1 VVKKPETR
9 FDIFERSLTLEGTS
23 GRYSLDVDEV
33 WEGQPGNIFG
43 GFLLGVLVR
52 TAGLETSAA
61 KPVSMTCQYLR
72 PTRLGETLDI
82 SAVSMRRGRNNELLR
97 VSIGQAGKPTV
108 EALVRTADA
117 ESGPECTPA
126 NQPELD
132 DPLSWPLA
140 VDVFRQLGMAPPP
153 LFVSAVDAHL
163 RGPDR
168 RVPGIDAD
176 SWWRL
181 ASRATYDDPF
191 MEAARMLLGMDGQ
204 GMAVLRRLDRVGPAG
219 EALDW
224 GFSNLDSL
232 IHFHQTAGSEWLY
245 VLSRV
250 MTGRDGFASVQ
261 TQTWSPE
268 GDLLATVMSQIAFF
282 PLREG
287 WSFQK

>member
-1 VVKKPETR
+1 
-9 FDIFERSLTLEGTS
+9 
-23 GRYSLDVDEV
+23 LDVDEV

-43 GFLLGVLVR
+43 GFLLSVLVR

-82 SAVSMRRGRNNELLR
+82 SAVSMRRGRTNELLR
-97 VSIGQAGKPTV
+97 VSISQAGKPTV
-108 EALVRTADA
+108 EALVRAADA
-117 ESGPECTPA
+117 ESGPECAPVHR
-126 NQPELD
+126 PELD

-140 VDVFRQLGMAPPP
+140 VDVWSRHGFEPPP
-153 LFVSAVDAHL
+153 MFVSVVEAHL
-163 RGPDR
+163 REPDR
-168 RVPGIDAD
+168 QVPGVD
-176 SWWRL
+176 SATWWRL
-181 ASRATYDDPF
+181 DAGVTYDDPF
-191 MEAARMLLGMDGQ
+191 MEGARMLLGMDGQ
-204 GMAVLRRLDRVGPAG
+204 GTAVLKRLDRLWDREKR

-232 IHFHQTAGSEWLY
+232 IHFHQATGTEWLY

-261 TQTWSPE
+261 SQTWSPQ
-268 GDLLATVMSQIAFF
+268 GDPLATVMSQIAFF